1 MGLLGPERLGRIEL
15 VVVRRRRAAACRPR
29 LALDAFSFARV
40 RVSARVLRLRFDY
53 PGRGP
58 LNALVT
64 TRRPGAEA
72 ARLRAG
78 AHRVSVGKLHD
89 NADSAQT
96 TTLVIPLTRHGRRIL
111 APVQAPELRCGQ
123 GPKSHGI
130 TLSRSVSSA
139 SGPSARR
146 RASGRRTCKL
156 ICAWGSSPSA
166 ALNRAML
173 SLATLQGGTSVTYWL
188 AQAEGRV
195 THSESVSS
203 GVEDYYLAGPEA
215 VGQWTGEGIA
225 GLGLGGEVT
234 EEALTRLLDRKDPRS
249 GEPLPRPARG
259 RPPEVD
265 GFQNTNV
272 FVVRGKRRSNF
283 AADVS
288 RGTRGQ
294 DHRHS
299 TVSTRRSPPLE
310 VEAPC
315 ARGWTWSGCSPAGG
329 KSSSRPAAR

>member
-1 MGLLGPERLGRIEL
+1 MTFTAVVSGMNPTGNITFFDGDSAIRGCASIPLGTGGTPAGAAQCSTGTLLPATHSITAAYTGDVANAPSLSAVRSQ
-15 VVVRRRRAAACRPR
+15 VVNGAPGARAARADRARRRQAPARRRLSTSARPRRVQFRARARQRAGIAAA
-29 LALDAFSFARV
+29 LY
-40 RVSARVLRLRFDY
+40 Y

-156 ICAWGSSPSA
+156 ICAWGRSPSA
-166 ALNRAML
+166 AR
-173 SLATLQGGTSVTYWL
+173 
-188 AQAEGRV
+188 
-195 THSESVSS
+195 
-203 GVEDYYLAGPEA
+203 
-215 VGQWTGEGIA
+215 
-225 GLGLGGEVT
+225 
-234 EEALTRLLDRKDPRS
+234 
-249 GEPLPRPARG
+249 
-259 RPPEVD
+259 
-265 GFQNTNV
+265 
-272 FVVRGKRRSNF
+272 
-283 AADVS
+283 
-288 RGTRGQ
+288 
-294 DHRHS
+294 
-299 TVSTRRSPPLE
+299 
-310 VEAPC
+310 
-315 ARGWTWSGCSPAGG
+315 
-329 KSSSRPAAR
+329 